1 MNFYIFKEGKEGHAP
16 TNWRSIFGGSV
27 WEKVPNEDNMYYFH
41 AFQKKQPDLNWENPK
56 MRQAIYDMINWW
68 LDKGIA
74 GFRVDAINFIKKNQA
89 YPDGI
94 ADGTDGLCSCIDYSR
109 NQEGIEVFFQE
120 LRKHT
125 FDRHECMSVAE
136 ACGVPY
142 RQLAPFIDEKDGCFS
157 MMFDFNYCDFD
168 IGDHEE
174 WFIRKTWTPKEYRD
188 MLFLSQQ
195 EVNALGWV
203 ASFLENHDQPRS
215 VNKLIPID
223 EERNY
228 YSKTM
233 LGAMYFFLR
242 GVPFIYQGQE
252 IGMENACRHS
262 IEEFDDCS
270 SINQYHRALEEGFTE
285 KEALHFVNMRSR
297 DNARTPMQWN
307 DATYAGFSDTA
318 PWLALNDNYHMINV
332 EKDRQDVHSIF
343 KFYQAM
349 IQLRQNSEYSDI
361 LTYGDFKGMKYQ
373 DEILAYQRS
382 YEGHVVEVICN
393 YSNTSQSVKLDGDI
407 QVLLSN
413 DDKID
418 GGLHLRPYGCVVV
431 SIK

>member
-1 MNFYIFKEGKEGHAP
+1 
-16 TNWRSIFGGSV
+16 
-27 WEKVPNEDNMYYFH
+27 
-41 AFQKKQPDLNWENPK
+41 
-56 MRQAIYDMINWW
+56 
-68 LDKGIA
+68 
-74 GFRVDAINFIKKNQA
+74 
-89 YPDGI
+89 
-94 ADGTDGLCSCIDYSR
+94 
-109 NQEGIEVFFQE
+109 
-120 LRKHT
+120 
-125 FDRHECMSVAE
+125 
-136 ACGVPY
+136 
-142 RQLAPFIDEKDGCFS
+142 
-157 MMFDFNYCDFD
+157 
-168 IGDHEE
+168 
-174 WFIRKTWTPKEYRD
+174 
-188 MLFLSQQ
+188 
-195 EVNALGWV
+195 
-203 ASFLENHDQPRS
+203 
-215 VNKLIPID
+215 
-223 EERNY
+223 
-228 YSKTM
+228 
-233 LGAMYFFLR
+233 
-242 GVPFIYQGQE
+242 
-252 IGMENACRHS
+252 
-262 IEEFDDCS
+262 
-270 SINQYHRALEEGFTE
+270 
-285 KEALHFVNMRSR
+285 MRSR